1 MLTFDTPEPICVAI
15 DLAVGDVSI
24 VASDRADTKVEVR
37 PGRAAK
43 RDVDVAELARVE
55 YAGGR
60 LRIKAVE
67 ERHPWPAV
75 FRRSG
80 SIDVKIELP
89 AGSHVRASATMA
101 DVRGEGWLGDCLI
114 KNVAGDIR
122 LDRTASLHIT
132 TSRGDVDV
140 GRAEGTILVTVG
152 SGAVRIQEIDGT
164 AVIKTSNGNSWVGT
178 AAGDLRLRAANGS
191 VSVGRSHAA
200 LEAKVAHGDIRVAEV
215 VRGSVELE
223 TGTGSVEVGVR
234 QGTVARLDVRTRYG
248 NLVNTL
254 ASADGPDRAAEIGD
268 VRARSAH
275 GDILIRR
282 A

>member
-15 DLAVGDVSI
+15 DLAVGGVWI
-24 VASDRADTKVEVR
+24 VASDRSDTRVEVR
-37 PGRAAK
+37 PGTAAK
-43 RDVDVAELARVE
+43 RDVDVAELARVD
-55 YAGGR
+55 YADGR

-67 ERHPWPAV
+67 ERHSWSTV

-89 AGSHVRASATMA
+89 AGSHVWASATMA
-101 DVRGEGWLGDCLI
+101 AVRGEGWLGDCLI

-122 LDRTASLHIT
+122 LDRTRSLHVT
-132 TSRGDVDV
+132 TSRGDVDIN
-140 GRAEGTILVTVG
+140 RAEGTILVTVG
-152 SGAVRIQEIDGT
+152 SGAVRIQEVVGT

-178 AAGDLRLRAANGS
+178 ATGDLRLRAANGS
-191 VSVGRSHAA
+191 VSVGRSRAV

-234 QGTVARLDVRTRYG
+234 QGTAARLDVRTRYG
-248 NLVNTL
+248 SLLNTL
-254 ASADGPDRAAEIGD
+254 ESTDGPGRAAEIGG

-275 GDILIRR
+275 GDILIHR